1 MGVVDFGVE
10 FVVDFLGEDLKKNM
24 PKVMCFRWIVWGES
38 TQQSGESIKDSDPR
52 FFASKRSADPKTRH
66 FPIPEIL

>member
-10 FVVDFLGEDLKKNM
+10 FVVDFLGEDSKKTC
-24 PKVMCFRWIVWGES
+24 PKLGVLDGSFGVKAPSKVVNPSKTRTPV
-38 TQQSGESIKDSDPR
+38 